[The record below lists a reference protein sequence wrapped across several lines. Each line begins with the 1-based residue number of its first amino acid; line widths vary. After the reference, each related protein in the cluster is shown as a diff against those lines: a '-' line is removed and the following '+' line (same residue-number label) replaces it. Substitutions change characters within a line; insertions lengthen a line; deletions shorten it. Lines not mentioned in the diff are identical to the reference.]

1 MQIKETIIF
10 TSFLSLILL
19 LSCDKNSYDLLPQ
32 VTTLAISDTTGNNA
46 ISGGDIK
53 RAGGS
58 KIIQKGVVWA
68 TKTNPIIEFNNKTS
82 EGIDIGIFKSSI
94 QGLSPN
100 TQYFVRAYATNKYGT
115 SYGQELVFKTNNI
128 NLNSG
133 LVGFYPFTGNAS
145 DSSGYEN
152 HGTVYGATLSS
163 DRFNQKNKAYSFDG
177 KSSYIKCL
185 RAGLSGNPRISISF
199 WVNTSINGLG
209 ELIGWGAGGISGADL
224 RVQINDKSGCTNGNN
239 LAFDTYNNVI
249 RKTAP
254 ITLNKWEHFVL
265 IYDGRTSTNIL
276 STKIFK
282 NNTELLNT
290 CSSQIISTTNISTK
304 FPIIFGKYHGTIQ
317 NNFFSGLLDDI
328 RIYNRILEPIE
339 IKYLSTH

>member
-1 MQIKETIIF
+1 MKIQGTVIF
-10 TSFLSLILL
+10 TISLSTLL
-19 LSCDKNSYDLLPQ
+19 LLGCDKNNYDLLPQ
-32 VTTLAISDTTGNNA
+32 VTTLAIYDTTGINTM
-46 ISGGDIK
+46 SGGNIK

-58 KIIQKGVVWA
+58 KIIQKGVVWS
-68 TKTNPIIEFNNKTS
+68 TITNPIIEINNKTL
-82 EGIDIGIFKSSI
+82 EGIDIGVFNSSI

-100 TQYFVRAYATNKYGT
+100 TKYFLRAYATNKYGT
-115 SYGQELVFKTNNI
+115 SYGQELIFKTNNI
-128 NLNSG
+128 NLKSG
-133 LVGFYPFTGNAS
+133 LVGFYPFTGNAL

-152 HGTVYGATLSS
+152 HGTVFGATLAS
-163 DRFNQKNKAYSFDG
+163 DRFNEKNKAYSFDG

-209 ELIGWGAGGISGADL
+209 EIIGWGAEGISGADL

-239 LAFDTYNNVI
+239 IAFDTYNNVV

-254 ITLNKWEHFVL
+254 ITLNKWEHVVL

-276 STKIFK
+276 STKIYK
-282 NNTELLNT
+282 NNSELMST
-290 CSSQIISTTNISTK
+290 CFSKIVSTTNISTK
-304 FPIIFGKYHGTIQ
+304 FPIVFGKYHGTIQ
-317 NNFFSGLLDDI
+317 NNFFSGLMDDI
-328 RIYNRILEPIE
+328 RIYNRILEPSE